1 MEKLKL
7 LKVND
12 GVEQSVTPAE
22 LIQKKLEEI
31 ISEKES
37 ISNMLM
43 SQKNKTINTPR
54 SV

>member
-1 MEKLKL
+1 MDKLKL

-12 GVEQSVTPAE
+12 GVEQSATPSE

-31 ISEKES
+31 ILEKDT

-43 SQKNKTINTPR
+43 
-54 SV
+54 